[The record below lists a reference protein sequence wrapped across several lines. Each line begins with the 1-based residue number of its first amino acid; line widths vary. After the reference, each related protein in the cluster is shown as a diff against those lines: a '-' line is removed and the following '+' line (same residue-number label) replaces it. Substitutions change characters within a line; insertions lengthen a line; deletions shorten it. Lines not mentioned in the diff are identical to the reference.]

1 MPQGD
6 LWRWEVTTREGSLR
20 RSSCALQRMAL
31 ATESLL
37 LRATKGCFARGVPLP
52 LGSAPPH
59 LTFAGVILVG
69 EGIAELPSGGDE
81 VGGEEPEVAVR
92 RRPKVDLPSKTNLR

>member
-1 MPQGD
+1 
-6 LWRWEVTTREGSLR
+6 
-20 RSSCALQRMAL
+20 MAL
-31 ATESLL
+31 ATETLL
-37 LRATKGCFARGVPLP
+37 LRATKGCGVPLP